1 MWRHCQRG
9 DVEGASR
16 VLERMRAQELPLSE
30 AVLDALVLGHSRLG
44 DMEGARS
51 VLGVM
56 ASAGL
61 SPGPRTYAL
70 LMGGSAARGDVDQ
83 VRAIIQE
90 CKDKEIY
97 LSDKDLLEVV
107 EECALGGHEEHM
119 DYLLGQMQRSAGYNQ
134 EAINLILRLTARR
147 REQAAFKVLR
157 TLTHSA
163 NPVQD
168 STPTYQGAFFIR
180 QLVKSGCPPETLI
193 SMCKQLQEENFSPM
207 ALLIATDAAL
217 QFKKSDTAIALLRS
231 LQAAGHPI
239 RQHFFWPLMTSGK
252 SKKDQK
258 VLDVVKMMMDD
269 FKIGVSAETL
279 RDYVIRNLKT
289 TDPYLVMELL
299 RGVGVSIFLAG
310 KTIVHSLLLKN
321 KLKDAADFASK
332 YGTKIN
338 LNICSKPLIDS
349 LIESGDIE
357 SFVKLV
363 HLSNL
368 DTAPLRRNQ
377 SNATEDGEQ
386 GEDNSAP
393 ETENVLEEH
402 RFRTGKLINRLV
414 GLSPSQVFPL
424 LPELLDS
431 LHSQGLGI
439 TAVWAQR
446 IQEKLGESLTPEIS
460 QALARLTSEDLLP
473 LPLDTPNIPNVRRS
487 AERLEIMVAESNAQG
502 DSNFSLKKQL
512 LLAYIRNKQ
521 EDKVSEY
528 LQTLE
533 AENFVLSSGAL
544 AQVIE
549 FYAMTENVEKT
560 EKYLQQ
566 IIQTDPEFV
575 LDDVKVTC
583 NTHYANNNATL
594 CYCNI
599 W

>member
-1 MWRHCQRG
+1 MYCIISYRVTYQRLMWRHCQRG

-44 DMEGARS
+44 DTEGARS

-70 LMGGSAARGDVDQ
+70 LMGGSAARGDIDQ
-83 VRAIIQE
+83 VRTIIQE
-90 CKDKEIY
+90 CKDNEIY
-97 LSDKDLLEVV
+97 LSDKDFLEVV
-107 EECALGGHEEHM
+107 EECALGGHEQHM

-134 EAINLILRLTARR
+134 EAINLILRLTARKK
-147 REQAAFKVLR
+147 EQAALKVLH
-157 TLTHSA
+157 TLTNSA

-168 STPTYQGAFFIR
+168 STTPTYQGAFFIR
-180 QLVKSGCPPETLI
+180 QLVKSGSSSDTII
-193 SMCKQLQEENFSPM
+193 SMCKQLEEENLSPM
-207 ALLIATDAAL
+207 ATQIATDAAL
-217 QFKKSDTAIALLRS
+217 QFKKHDTAVALLKS
-231 LQAAGHPI
+231 LQDAGHPI
-239 RQHFFWPLMTSGK
+239 RQHFFWPLMVSGSK
-252 SKKDQK
+252 SKNDQK
-258 VLDVVKMMMDD
+258 VLSVVKMMMDD
-269 FKIGVSAETL
+269 FKIGVSGETL
-279 RDYVIRNLKT
+279 RDYAIRNLKT

-299 RGVGVSIFLAG
+299 RGVGVPLFLAG
-310 KTIVHSLLLKN
+310 KTMVHSLLLKN
-321 KLKDAADFASK
+321 KLTDAADFASK

-338 LNICSKPLIDS
+338 LNVCARPLIDS
-349 LIESGDIE
+349 LIDTGNVE

-377 SNATEDGEQ
+377 SNIAEDGEQ
-386 GEDNSAP
+386 GEDNSP
-393 ETENVLEEH
+393 TETENVLEEH
-402 RFRTGKLINRLV
+402 RFRTGKLINRLI

-431 LHSQGLGI
+431 LHSKGLGI
-439 TAVWAQR
+439 TVTWAQK
-446 IQEKLGESLTPEIS
+446 IQERLGESLTPEIS
-460 QALARLTSEDLLP
+460 QALAKLTSEDLSP
-473 LPLDTPNIPNVRRS
+473 LPLDTPTIPTVRRS
-487 AERLEIMVAESNAQG
+487 AERLEVMVAESNAQG
-502 DSNFSLKKQL
+502 DSSFSLKRQL

-533 AENFVLSSGAL
+533 AENFVLSSGSL

-549 FYAMTENVEKT
+549 FYAMAENAEKV

-566 IIQTDPEFV
+566 IIEKDPEFM
-575 LDDVKVTC
+575 LDDIKVR
-583 NTHYANNNATL
+583 
-594 CYCNI
+594 
-599 W
+599 

>member
-44 DMEGARS
+44 DTEGARS

-70 LMGGSAARGDVDQ
+70 LMGGSAARGDMDQ

-97 LSDKDLLEVV
+97 LSDKDFLDVV
-107 EECALGGHEEHM
+107 EECALGGHEQHM
-119 DYLLGQMQRSAGYNQ
+119 DFLLGQMQRSAGYNQ

-147 REQAAFKVLR
+147 KEEAAFKVFR
-157 TLTHSA
+157 TLTQSA

-168 STPTYQGAFFIR
+168 FTPAYQGAFFIR
-180 QLVKSGCPPETLI
+180 QLVKSGSPPDTII

-217 QFKKSDTAIALLRS
+217 QFKKFDTAVALMKS
-231 LQAAGHPI
+231 LQVAGHPI
-239 RQHFFWPLMTSGK
+239 RQHFFWPLIASGK

-269 FKIGVSAETL
+269 FKIGVSSETL

-299 RGVGVSIFLAG
+299 RGVGVTVSLAG
-310 KTIVHSLLLKN
+310 KTMVHSLLLKN

-338 LNICSKPLIDS
+338 LNVCAKPLIDS
-349 LIESGDIE
+349 LIDTGNVE

-377 SNATEDGEQ
+377 SNSTEDGEQ
-386 GEDNSAP
+386 VEDNSP
-393 ETENVLEEH
+393 IETENVLEEH
-402 RFRTGKLINRLV
+402 RFRTGKLIYRLI
-414 GLSPSQVFPL
+414 GLSPSQVLPF
-424 LPELLDS
+424 LPELLNS
-431 LHSQGLGI
+431 LHSKGLGI
-439 TAVWAQR
+439 TATWAQK

-460 QALARLTSEDLLP
+460 QALAKLTSEDLLP

-487 AERLEIMVAESNAQG
+487 AERLEVLLAESSAQG

-521 EDKVSEY
+521 EDKVTEY

-533 AENFVLSSGAL
+533 AENFVLSSGTL
-544 AQVIE
+544 AQVTE
-549 FYAMTENVEKT
+549 FYSMAENIEKA

-566 IIQTDPEFV
+566 ITETDPDFV
-575 LDDVKVTC
+575 LDDIKVWRNR
-583 NTHYANNNATL
+583 NTHYG
-594 CYCNI
+594 NI
-599 W
+599 TCF